1 MLVQE
6 LDQMPRTLII
16 KRLKVDILE
25 PDPDLANEI
34 KRTSVTN
41 KIMLVRRLLTAPYMI
56 SMKPVF
62 RKIIY

>member
-16 KRLKVDILE
+16 KRLKSWTFLE

-41 KIMLVRRLLTAPYMI
+41 KIMSSAEVVNGTLT
-56 SMKPVF
+56 
-62 RKIIY
+62 